1 MRVPFRFFISLAGF
15 ALLVLAGCAT
25 RAKPEPEPPPRHAL
39 VGAWLARD
47 DTVFVF
53 RDDGTFV
60 GADMRG
66 REIWGNWVTLDAAR
80 IGFQGLMHDASYR
93 PQYAVISAE
102 NPARM
107 DYIVTNGKHFI
118 PALRIGPDEA
128 RRRMDEALAGKIV
141 LPAAP

>member
-1 MRVPFRFFISLAGF
+1 MRAPFRLFTSLAGL

-25 RAKPEPEPPPRHAL
+25 RVKPAPAPEPPPRHAL

-60 GADMRG
+60 GVEMRG

-80 IGFQGLMHDASYR
+80 IGFQSLMHDVSYR

-107 DYIVTNGKHFI
+107 DYIVTGGTHFI
-118 PALRIGPDEA
+118 PALRIGSDEA
-128 RRRMDEALAGKIV
+128 ARRMAETLAGRII
-141 LPAAP
+141 LP

>member
-1 MRVPFRFFISLAGF
+1 MRAPFRLFISLAGL
-15 ALLVLAGCAT
+15 ALIVLAGCAT
-25 RAKPEPEPPPRHAL
+25 RAKPAPEPPPPRHAL
-39 VGAWLARD
+39 VGSWLARD

-60 GADMRG
+60 GVDVRR

-80 IGFQGLMHDASYR
+80 IGFQSLMHDASYR

-107 DYIVTNGKHFI
+107 DYIVTGGTHFI

-128 RRRMDEALAGKIV
+128 ARRVAEALAGKIV
-141 LPAAP
+141 LP